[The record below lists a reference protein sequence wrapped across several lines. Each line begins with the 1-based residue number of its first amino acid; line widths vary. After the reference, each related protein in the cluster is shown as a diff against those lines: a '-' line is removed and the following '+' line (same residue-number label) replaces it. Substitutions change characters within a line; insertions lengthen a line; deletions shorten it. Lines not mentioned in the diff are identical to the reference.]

1 MFLTSYDHNLIL
13 LLIWFLTCSSM
24 FLLFLFYIEGR
35 ISQRI
40 KKSSRAELDLGM
52 IRSIFIILKWS
63 YHSGSLYNGFPYI
76 RSILLQGLC
85 LVDWGRGVDL
95 NLFPADV
102 EFQGD
107 CRTSGFRCVEM
118 QERRTWTYQVC
129 IPLQGK
135 ISKLIINEWYL
146 LFYPFSYFPSR
157 LIPMA
162 FVLLPIWCCMELTW
176 ASKRRLMQM
185 EAICTNLNHL
195 SRGIDS
201 LWISISFLLHM
212 TVYLFSKTSDL

>member
-1 MFLTSYDHNLIL
+1 MRNKFLLRRIYYQNVPMTLLSSLHNLIL
-13 LLIWFLTCSSM
+13 LLIWFLTYSSV

-40 KKSSRAELDLGM
+40 RKSSRAELDLGM
-52 IRSIFIILKWS
+52 IRSIFIILKWP

-76 RSILLQGLC
+76 CSILLQGLC
-85 LVDWGRGVDL
+85 LVDWGRGIDL

-135 ISKLIINEWYL
+135 ISKINLLSMSDISYFTLSLIFQVGWYL
-146 LFYPFSYFPSR
+146 WPLCYCPYD
-157 LIPMA
+157 A
-162 FVLLPIWCCMELTW
+162 AW
-176 ASKRRLMQM
+176 
-185 EAICTNLNHL
+185 NLHEH
-195 SRGIDS
+195 RKED
-201 LWISISFLLHM
+201 
-212 TVYLFSKTSDL
+212 